1 MLSQGGFL
9 FHSLQ
14 ISGNIYVCQNALPGL
29 VVLAQWPQAIKF
41 ACKAGSPN
49 SLSKVCEKYAG
60 QIAGC
65 KLKFNRIYLPLGAQF
80 DFHSFWGCGE

>member
-41 ACKAGSPN
+41 ACKAGDAQTTSLGSPN
-49 SLSKVCEKYAG
+49 SLSKVCDEYAG
-60 QIAGC
+60 LIAG
-65 KLKFNRIYLPLGAQF
+65 F
-80 DFHSFWGCGE
+80 